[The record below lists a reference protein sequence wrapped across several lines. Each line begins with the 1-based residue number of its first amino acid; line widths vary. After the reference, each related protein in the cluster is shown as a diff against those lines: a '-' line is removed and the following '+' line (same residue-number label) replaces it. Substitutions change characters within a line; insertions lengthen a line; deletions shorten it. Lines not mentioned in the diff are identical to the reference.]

1 MAGSKRRFEDKP
13 CLAIGRG
20 LTAPIQPHILR
31 DSEEIKMFREY
42 AAYDLEFPWFTIMI
56 IDNF

>member
-1 MAGSKRRFEDKP
+1 MVGSKRRFEDKP

-31 DSEEIKMFREY
+31 GSEEIKMFREY
-42 AAYDLEFPWFTIMI
+42 AIYDLEFPWFTIMI